1 MHPVIYDLHLHA
13 YQHLGGTMVS
23 IVVHDPARRTLTS
36 GPVLRKSIS
45 IEVDQDDLDPDKWV
59 RDVLVAAAEL
69 L

>member
-1 MHPVIYDLHLHA
+1 MHTVIYDLHLHA
-13 YQHLGGTMVS
+13 YQHIGGTLVS

-36 GPVLRKSIS
+36 EAVLKKTVS
-45 IEVDQDDLDPDKWV
+45 IEVDEHDLDPDKWV

>member
-13 YQHLGGTMVS
+13 YQHMGGVMVS
-23 IVVHDPARRTLTS
+23 IVVHDPARRTLS
-36 GPVLRKSIS
+36 SESVLKKSVS
-45 IEVDQDDLDPDKWV
+45 VELDEQDLDPEKWV

>member
-1 MHPVIYDLHLHA
+1 MHTVIYDLHLHA

-23 IVVHDPARRTLTS
+23 IVVHDPQLRTVSSHPILRESVHLQVS
-36 GPVLRKSIS
+36 GDEI
-45 IEVDQDDLDPDKWV
+45 DPEKWV

>member
-13 YQHLGGTMVS
+13 YQHMGGVLVS
-23 IVVHDPARRTLTS
+23 IVVHDPARRTLHS
-36 GPVLRKSIS
+36 EAVLKQSIS
-45 IEVDQDDLDPDKWV
+45 VELDEQHLDPEKWV

>member
-13 YQHLGGTMVS
+13 YEHIGGVMVS
-23 IVVHDPARRTLTS
+23 IVLHDPARRTLS
-36 GPVLRKSIS
+36 SEAVLKKSVS
-45 IEVDQDDLDPDKWV
+45 IEIEEHDLDPEKWV

>member
-13 YQHLGGTMVS
+13 YQHIGGVMVS
-23 IVVHDPARRTLTS
+23 IVLHDPARRTLS
-36 GPVLRKSIS
+36 SDPVLKKSVS
-45 IEVDQDDLDPDKWV
+45 IEVDEHDLDPEKWV

>member
-13 YQHLGGTMVS
+13 YQHIGGVMVS
-23 IVVHDPARRTLTS
+23 IVLHDPARRTFS
-36 GPVLRKSIS
+36 SEAILRRTMDVEID
-45 IEVDQDDLDPDKWV
+45 EQDLDPDKWV

>member
-1 MHPVIYDLHLHA
+1 MHPVIYDMHLHA
-13 YQHLGGTMVS
+13 YQHLGGTLVS

-36 GPVLRKSIS
+36 EAVLKKSVSVEID
-45 IEVDQDDLDPDKWV
+45 EHDLDPEKWV

>member
-13 YQHLGGTMVS
+13 YEHIGGVMVS
-23 IVVHDPARRTLTS
+23 IVLHDPARRTLS
-36 GPVLRKSIS
+36 SEAVLKKSIS
-45 IEVDQDDLDPDKWV
+45 IEVDQDHIDPEKWV